1 MDKFKCWRHRRV
13 WIKPAS
19 IASIRGLSEIPLV
32 ERSFVENWVMSGR
45 PLVGR
50 AVNPCDHGNENL
62 LPLGL
67 MLHLP
72 EAPKKRLNLQVDS
85 TAVLKIDEPLSIQV
99 VMSTFPSSMVEKV
112 KSMLSRLADYPIQIQ
127 VFGSVFWSYEGGESY
142 MTENSD
148 IDLLI
153 SPAQNC
159 DLSKLAKE
167 LCSLSEEIDLRLDGE
182 FEFLNAYSV
191 SWKEFASN
199 ATELLIKTDLG
210 PKMMSRYQVIEEF
223 NAPQ

>member
-1 MDKFKCWRHRRV
+1 MDNFKCWRHRRV

-19 IASIRGLSEIPLV
+19 IASIKGLSEIPLI
-32 ERSFVENWVMSGR
+32 ERDFLENWVMSGR

-50 AVNPCDHGNENL
+50 AVNPCDQGGQNL

-72 EAPKKRLNLQVDS
+72 EAPKKCLNLQVDS
-85 TAVLKIDEPLSIQV
+85 TAILKIDEPLSIKV
-99 VMSTFPSSMVEKV
+99 VMDIFPSGMVSKV
-112 KSMLSRLADYPIQIQ
+112 KAMLSRLADYPIQIQ
-127 VFGSVFWSYEGGESY
+127 VFGSVFWSYEGGQNY
-142 MTENSD
+142 MTEYSD

-159 DLSKLAKE
+159 HLSKLAKV

-182 FEFLNAYSV
+182 FEFLNGYSV
-191 SWKEFASN
+191 SWREFASK

-210 PKMMSRYQVIEEF
+210 PKMISRHQMMEEF
-223 NAPQ
+223 NAL

>member
-19 IASIRGLSEIPLV
+19 ISLIRGLSEISST
-32 ERSFVENWVMSGR
+32 ERAYLENWVISGR

-50 AVNPCDHGNENL
+50 SVNPCDQGGEKL

-85 TAVLKIDEPLSIQV
+85 TAILKIDEPLSIQV
-99 VMSTFPSSMVEKV
+99 VMDIFPSGMAVKV
-112 KSMLSRLADYPIQIQ
+112 KNMFSRLADYPIQIK
-127 VFGSVFWSYEGGESY
+127 VFGSAFWSYEGGQNY

-159 DLSKLAKE
+159 DLFKLAKA

-182 FEFLNAYSV
+182 FEFLNGYSV
-191 SWKEFASN
+191 SWREFASK

-210 PKMMSRYQVIEEF
+210 PKMMSRYQMMEEF
-223 NAPQ
+223 NAL